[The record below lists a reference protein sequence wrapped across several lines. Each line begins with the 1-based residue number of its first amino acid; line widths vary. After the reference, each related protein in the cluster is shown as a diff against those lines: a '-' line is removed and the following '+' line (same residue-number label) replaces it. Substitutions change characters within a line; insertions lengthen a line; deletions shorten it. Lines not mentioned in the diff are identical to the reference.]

1 MDCVHGMP
9 QITARPTTEESETTY
24 LYDITEEQQL
34 ASGLKS
40 HPSFFFF
47 VFFFAFFCYTS
58 DSSFCPKMIFT
69 HHLHFNCILYKETGV
84 ACPKSFSRQ
93 TLTN

>member
-47 VFFFAFFCYTS
+47 VFFFC
-58 DSSFCPKMIFT
+58 IFL
-69 HHLHFNCILYKETGV
+69 LHF
-84 ACPKSFSRQ
+84 
-93 TLTN
+93 